1 MKHSNAKTEGKNILS
16 NENSSQVLFQFFI
29 NNNNIFF
36 AFSNTVNNVKEI
48 WILSGKNKSPYSRII
63 LLDFLLKISFFPN
76 KWQNVLGDKEKSKI
90 SNRFGL
96 VSLIFV

>member
-1 MKHSNAKTEGKNILS
+1 MS
-16 NENSSQVLFQFFI
+16 NENSSQVLFQFYI

-63 LLDFLLKISFFPN
+63 LLDFFLLNFSSFFAN